1 MLAFD
6 IKGVKS
12 FLRAAAMKERIYFDN
27 NATTRTAPEVVDAM
41 RPYFSEHYGNA
52 SSLHRF
58 GQRARSAIEEAKAK
72 VARFL
77 RAEPEEIVFVSG
89 GTEAN
94 NLAIKGIIYA
104 KGENGNH
111 IISSSIEHHAVGR
124 PCEQLREMGFRITIL
139 PVDRYGM
146 VDPEAVLK
154 EITRETILISIMS
167 SNNEIG
173 TIQPIG
179 EIAHEKGILFHTD
192 AVQSAGKQ
200 NISVKEWGVD
210 LLTISGHK
218 FHGPKGIGAL
228 YIKKGI
234 KIIPQIYGG
243 EQEVGYRAGTEPV
256 PLIVGLGKAC
266 QLASLRIMDRL
277 EYVSQ
282 LRNYMEKGIKE
293 RVDDIIINGHPSLR
307 LPNTSSISFLY
318 AMGEAIM
325 VQLDVKGIA
334 VSTGSACTSGAEEPS
349 HVLSAIRLAPE
360 TAKGTIRFSLSHY
373 NTRKEV
379 DYLLEVLP
387 EIVRNI
393 RELSPLY
400 KKRKNI

>member
-1 MLAFD
+1 
-6 IKGVKS
+6 
-12 FLRAAAMKERIYFDN
+12 MKEGIYFDN
-27 NATTRTAPEVVDAM
+27 NATTRTAPEVVEAM

-58 GQRARSAIEEAKAK
+58 GQRARSAIEEARAK

-77 RAEPEEIVFVSG
+77 GAEPEEIVFVSG

-94 NLAIKGIIYA
+94 NLAIKGVVYTQS
-104 KGENGNH
+104 KHGKH
-111 IISSSIEHHAVGR
+111 IITSSIEHHAVGR

-179 EIAHEKGILFHTD
+179 EIAHIAHEKGILFHTD

-218 FHGPKGIGAL
+218 FHGPKGIGVL

-243 EQEVGYRAGTEPV
+243 DQEVGYRAGTEPV

-334 VSTGSACTSGAEEPS
+334 VSTGSACTSGTEEPS
-349 HVLSAIRLAPE
+349 HVLSAIGLAPE

-373 NTRKEV
+373 NNRKEV